1 MTRDF
6 ALMIKPVGAL
16 CNMRCSYCY
25 YLGNEASVRSVMS
38 EETLEALIQNY
49 IASRNGEAVSFVW
62 HGGEPTLAG
71 ISFFERAV
79 ALQKKYLSVGQV
91 CWNNL
96 QSNGYALNEDW
107 CRFLKEN
114 HFDVGISLDGTKMIH
129 DKNRRDVKGNPT
141 YNTVVKKIRLLEKYG
156 IKPDLLCTVNSES
169 VKRPLEVYR
178 TLRDLNTGWIQ
189 FIPVVNHI
197 GNGEVSADSVSAEE
211 YGEFLFQIFEKWITE
226 DLGKVNVQLFVELLQ
241 HACGYPVSLCT
252 LQDICGNVLAVESDG
267 SVYSCDHFVRKENY
281 LGDVHTPLSE
291 MISGPLQSSFGKR
304 KQEGLP
310 EECRACDFVSFC
322 NGGCLKDRIL
332 PDRRYYLCEGMRY
345 FLQGARKY
353 LKRFVKLNENKATQ
367 TEIMRE
373 MQIIRDEEA

>member
-1 MTRDF
+1 
-6 ALMIKPVGAL
+6 
-16 CNMRCSYCY
+16 MRCSYCY
-25 YLGNEASVRSVMS
+25 YLENEVSARSVMK
-38 EETLEALIQNY
+38 EETLRELIQNY
-49 IASRNGEAVSFVW
+49 IASREGKAVSFVW

-71 ISFFERAV
+71 IPFFQKAV
-79 ALQKKYLSVGQV
+79 SYQKEFLSEGQQ

-96 QSNGYALNEDW
+96 QTNGYALNEEW

-114 HFDVGISLDGTKMIH
+114 RFDVGVSLDGTKLIH
-129 DKNRRDVKGNPT
+129 DKNRRDAKGNPT
-141 YNTVVKKIRLLEKYG
+141 YNTIVKNIRMLEQYG
-156 IKPDLLCTVNSES
+156 IRPDLLCTVNSES
-169 VKRPLEVYR
+169 VTRPLEVYR

-211 YGEFLFQIFEKWITE
+211 YGEFLTEIFKRWITE

-252 LQDICGNVLAVESDG
+252 LQKRCGNVLAVEADG

-281 LGDVHTPLSE
+281 LGNVHTSLSE
-291 MISGPLQSSFGKR
+291 MISSPLQEEFGLR

-310 EECRACDFVSFC
+310 KECVLCDFVSFC

-332 PDRRYYLCEGMRY
+332 SDRRYYLCAGMKQ
-345 FLQGARKY
+345 FLSSANPY
-353 LKRFVKLNENKATQ
+353 LKAFVTLEKQQATQ
-367 TEIMRE
+367 KKIMEQMRKIRE
-373 MQIIRDEEA
+373 SEK